1 MYCQLH
7 LLPAYVLPVAHV
19 TSCTFCQLHIL
30 PVARFASCMCC
41 QLHVLPVPCLAS
53 CPCCQL
59 HVLPVARVVSRL
71 CCQLHMLRVA
81 SVVSCMF
88 SSCKWCQLHMLPVAN
103 LSKKIY
109 QPKTIQEI
117 SQIQKS
123 LNCRKQTTGWSNWT
137 GIRFDLI
144 TLARKHPMK
153 WYRSPFSPDIRTFWY
168 IVSKNSNRFY
178 MIFTDWGGLVFW
190 IFVKIH
196 WILRMD

>member
-1 MYCQLH
+1 M
-7 LLPAYVLPVAHV
+7 LPVARFA
-19 TSCTFCQLHIL
+19 SCTFCQLHVLPVACVVSCTYCQFHVL
-30 PVARFASCMCC
+30 PVARVASCMCC
-41 QLHVLPVPCLAS
+41 QLHVLLVACVAS
-53 CPCCQL
+53 CICCELQVLSVACFPAANDANYTCCQL
-59 HVLPVARVVSRL
+59 QIS
-71 CCQLHMLRVA
+71 Q
-81 SVVSCMF
+81 
-88 SSCKWCQLHMLPVAN
+88 
-103 LSKKIY
+103 KKIY